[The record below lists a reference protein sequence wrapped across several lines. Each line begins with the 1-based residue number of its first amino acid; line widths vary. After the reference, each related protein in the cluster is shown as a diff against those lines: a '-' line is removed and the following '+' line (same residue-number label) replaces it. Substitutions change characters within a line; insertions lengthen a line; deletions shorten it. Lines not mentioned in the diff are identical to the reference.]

1 MNRLIKFLLL
11 TVLIAITVV
20 SCKKDE
26 EKNSDPSI
34 SKITVSPTQTETN
47 TNVAV
52 TVTASDPDG
61 DLLSYSYSVTGG
73 VITENGPSAVWMSA
87 GQPGS
92 YTVTATVDDGKGGT
106 SSASATLSVVQG
118 KYKVV
123 KMETDFGNMLIWLY
137 NETPNHKANFLNL
150 VSLGFYDSLIFHRVV
165 YDFVIQGGDPEGTGY
180 GGPGYTIPAEIV
192 DTMQHRYGAVGAARQ
207 ADSVNPDRDSNGSQF
222 YIVTDPDG
230 EPYLDGKYTIFGYVF
245 SGMDAAFDISQVA
258 VDSLNRPLDTV
269 YMKKLT
275 IEEYTEQE
283 LLDQFGFVVP

>member
-1 MNRLIKFLLL
+1 MSNFTKILLL
-11 TVLIAITVV
+11 SVFIITAII
-20 SCKKDE
+20 SCKKDDD
-26 EKNSDPSI
+26 KNSDPTI
-34 SKITVSPTQTETN
+34 SQITVSPTQTETN

-61 DLLSYSYSVTGG
+61 DLLSYSYTVTGG
-73 VITENGPSAVWMSA
+73 VITGNGPAAVWMSA

-106 SSASATLSVVQG
+106 ASATATLSVIQG

-123 KMETDFGNMLIWLY
+123 KLETDFGDMMIWLY

-150 VSLGFYDSLIFHRVV
+150 TGMGFYDSLIFHRVV

-180 GGPGYTIPAEIV
+180 GGPGYTIPAEIDSSLHHV
-192 DTMQHRYGAVGAARQ
+192 YGAVGAARLP
-207 ADSVNPDRDSNGSQF
+207 DNINPDRDSNGSQF

-230 EPYLDGKYTIFGYVF
+230 ESFLDYNYTIFGYVF
-245 SGMDAAFDISQVA
+245 SGMDAAFAISQVA
-258 VDSLNRPLDTV
+258 VDSLDKPLETV

-275 IEEYTEQE
+275 VEEYTEDE
-283 LLDQFGFVVP
+283 LLDLFGFEIP